1 MIVFGLDPGTEQT
14 AIVGYNGV
22 SVTQHRIVPNETL
35 LIEFADNHD
44 AWFDPHKDFVL
55 ATEYMESSLG
65 MAVGKETCRTIFWNG
80 RFVQAW
86 SPRRWAEV
94 TRYNVKR
101 HICGQV
107 RATDANIRQALID
120 RFGGSKAIGLKKT
133 PGPLFGIKS
142 HEWAA
147 LAVAVTW
154 YDLNG
159 HLPEDVRPGVKPEF

>member
-1 MIVFGLDPGTEQT
+1 MIVLGLDPGTEESALVSFNGT
-14 AIVGYNGV
+14 SVG
-22 SVTQHRIVPNETL
+22 QHRILPNEEV
-35 LIEFADNHD
+35 LIELVGDYGDKAYWDQY
-44 AWFDPHKDFVL
+44 VL

-86 SPRRWAEV
+86 SPRKWAEV

-120 RFGGSKAIGLKKT
+120 RFGGEKAIGKKAT

-147 LAVAVTW
+147 LAVAMTY
-154 YDLNG
+154 YDLEG
-159 HLPEDVRPGVKPEF
+159 HRPAEVRPGVRAEF